1 MRGKVYQQ
9 TAVLP
14 DGWMEKVNNGPHMS
28 LRVCVRP
35 VFHSIVKKQCYSLLC
50 QTNVLFDCENTYCID
65 VCASSWIRNKV
76 SFVRNVFFH
85 MFFFACAPV
94 QTC

>member
-14 DGWMEKVNNGPHMS
+14 DGWVEKVNNGPHMS

-35 VFHSIVKKQCYSLLC
+35 VFHSIAKKQCYSLLC

-76 SFVRNVFFH
+76 SFVRNVFF
-85 MFFFACAPV
+85 FACAPV